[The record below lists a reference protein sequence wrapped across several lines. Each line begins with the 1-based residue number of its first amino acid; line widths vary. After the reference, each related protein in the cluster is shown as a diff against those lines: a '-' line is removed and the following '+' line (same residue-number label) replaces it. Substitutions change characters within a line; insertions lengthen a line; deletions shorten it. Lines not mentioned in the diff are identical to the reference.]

1 MEKVKNKNVDE
12 VLFKQLKEI
21 DFEYLVQLS
30 GIIEDKLDR
39 DGGDS
44 LNDKMVTFDIT
55 LHSSMQERALEMINA
70 ERKLKDILKNEE
82 HIINE
87 KLEDFDLECVS
98 TVKEKREC
106 LTKIFIE
113 GELSQDDFASQMDE
127 MLKFNEDVMCAW
139 GSRRIWNNK
148 LLDNEGN
155 IYFKDGKVL
164 DFVGYR

>member
-1 MEKVKNKNVDE
+1 MEKVKNKNIDE
-12 VLFKQLKEI
+12 VLKGQLKEI
-21 DFEYLVQLS
+21 DFEYLAELADL
-30 GIIEDKLDR
+30 IEDKLDR

-55 LHSSMQERALEMINA
+55 LYSTMQERALEIINA
-70 ERKLKDILKNEE
+70 ERKLKDISKNEDNN
-82 HIINE
+82 INE

-127 MLKFNEDVMCAW
+127 MLKFDEGVMCAW
-139 GSRRIWNNK
+139 GSRKIWNNK
-148 LLDNEGN
+148 FLDNEGN

>member
-1 MEKVKNKNVDE
+1 MEKVKNNLVDE

-44 LNDKMVTFDIT
+44 LEDEMVTFDIT
-55 LHSSMQERALEMINA
+55 LHRVIKERALEMINA
-70 ERKLKDILKNEE
+70 ERKLKDRLK
-82 HIINE
+82 NE
-87 KLEDFDLECVS
+87 KLEDFDLEGVS
-98 TVKEKREC
+98 TVKERRES

-113 GELSQDDFASQMDE
+113 GEFREEDFVFQMDE
-127 MLKFNEDVMCAW
+127 MLKFDEDVMCAW
-139 GSRRIWNNK
+139 GSRKIWNDKFLN
-148 LLDNEGN
+148 NEG
-155 IYFKDGKVL
+155 IYYFKDGKVL

>member
-1 MEKVKNKNVDE
+1 MEKVKNNLVDE

-44 LNDKMVTFDIT
+44 LEDEMVTFDIT
-55 LHSSMQERALEMINA
+55 LHRVIKERALEMINA
-70 ERKLKDILKNEE
+70 ERKLKDRLK
-82 HIINE
+82 NE
-87 KLEDFDLECVS
+87 KLEDFDLEGVS
-98 TVKEKREC
+98 TVKERRES

-113 GELSQDDFASQMDE
+113 GEFREEDFVFQMDE
-127 MLKFNEDVMCAW
+127 MLKFDEDVMCAW
-139 GSRRIWNNK
+139 GSRKIWNDKFLN
-148 LLDNEGN
+148 NEGN
-155 IYFKDGKVL
+155 IYYFKDGKVL